1 MSASEPWSVVYTQY
15 AIDFI
20 SEHVESKWVLQKILE
35 YRTLLETVP
44 DLGRSYDPDYPAA
57 RTPFACRELPVPDTP
72 FTLYYLKEEEERR
85 IVIFCVEYQ
94 RADPNARFS
103 SIDRS
108 LIDW

>member
-44 DLGRSYDPDYPAA
+44 DLGRSYAPD
-57 RTPFACRELPVPDTP
+57 
-72 FTLYYLKEEEERR
+72 
-85 IVIFCVEYQ
+85 
-94 RADPNARFS
+94 
-103 SIDRS
+103 
-108 LIDW
+108 